1 MSSVCWS
8 KEDVPIDIGPKLA
21 PPTQNTRCVAAGL
34 LLQGRERQVRWAD
47 GALGSCIRMN
57 RGDTFQRSPSLRKQA
72 FDVVDAEVE
81 FRRGIVEQAGSELPF
96 ALLQF

>member
-8 KEDVPIDIGPKLA
+8 KEDLPIDIGPKSQ
-21 PPTQNTRCVAAGL
+21 PPKRNIRCVAARAL
-34 LLQGRERQVRWAD
+34 FQGRERRAD

-57 RGDTFQRSPSLRKQA
+57 RGDTFQRSPPLRKQA